1 METAEQLKK
10 KIGSAEDLRDLVRT
24 MKLLAVTNIRRFQEA
39 VEALADYYHTIE
51 MGLQIALQREALN
64 TALGAGG
71 WRDIDHPQG
80 DLGLVVLGTDQG
92 LCGRYNEVVVDFSR
106 EVVEEEFQGERPR
119 SILCVGLRPALQ
131 LEHLWHAVEV
141 TFPVPGFPTGVTRV
155 VQEIVLHIETWQSLR
170 GITRV
175 VLIHN
180 ELVRGV
186 YYKPAQHRL
195 LPLDKDWFL
204 RYTSEPWPNRRVIP
218 TFTMDPAVL
227 LASLV
232 RQHLFFSVY
241 RAQVEALASENAA
254 RFLSMQTAEKNIED
268 RLEELRMTANQQR
281 QNSITEELLD
291 IVAGYEALGG
301 SKMTKV

>member
-71 WRDIDHPQG
+71 WQDMDHPQG

-106 EVVEEEFQGERPR
+106 EVVEQEFQGERPR

-131 LEHLWHAVEV
+131 LEHL
-141 TFPVPGFPTGVTRV
+141 
-155 VQEIVLHIETWQSLR
+155 
-170 GITRV
+170 
-175 VLIHN
+175 
-180 ELVRGV
+180 
-186 YYKPAQHRL
+186 
-195 LPLDKDWFL
+195 
-204 RYTSEPWPNRRVIP
+204 
-218 TFTMDPAVL
+218 
-227 LASLV
+227 
-232 RQHLFFSVY
+232 
-241 RAQVEALASENAA
+241 
-254 RFLSMQTAEKNIED
+254 
-268 RLEELRMTANQQR
+268 
-281 QNSITEELLD
+281 
-291 IVAGYEALGG
+291 
-301 SKMTKV
+301 

>member
-10 KIGSAEDLRDLVRT
+10 KIASAEDLRDLVRT

-39 VEALADYYHTIE
+39 VEALADYYHSIE
-51 MGLQIALQREALN
+51 MGLQIALRREVTSGALDVSRWQE
-64 TALGAGG
+64 TD
-71 WRDIDHPQG
+71 RVQG

-92 LCGRYNEVVVDFSR
+92 LCGRYNEVVVEYSR
-106 EVVEEEFQGERPR
+106 EVIAQEFGGERPR

-131 LEHLWHAVEV
+131 MEQIWHAVEV

-155 VQEIVLHIETWQSLR
+155 VQEIVFQIEKWQSFE

-175 VLIHN
+175 VLLHN
-180 ELVRGV
+180 ELIRGV
-186 YYKPAQHRL
+186 YYKPGILRL
-195 LPLDKDWFL
+195 LPLDRSWFSK
-204 RYTSEPWPNRRVIP
+204 YANEPWPNSRVIP
-218 TFTMDPAVL
+218 TFTMDPAAL

-232 RQHLFFSVY
+232 RQYLFFSVY

-301 SKMTKV
+301 SKMVTV